1 MTPLPRLTGLQ
12 WVICAIAALGFAFD
26 IYEVLMAPL
35 VVGPAI
41 GELTGARPG
50 SPAFNYWVGL
60 FFWIPAIVGGC
71 FGLVGGYLTDRF
83 GRRRV
88 LVWSILIYAF
98 SAFSAGFVTNI
109 VTLLILRSTTYIGV
123 FVEFVAAVAWIAELF
138 PDPKQRESALGYT
151 QAFSSIGGF
160 LVTVAYYIAVTYST
174 SFPAIHGSHAAWRY
188 TLISGVI
195 PALPLILIRPFLP
208 ESPKWR
214 EQKAAGTLKRPS
226 IAALFT
232 TPDLRRATIV
242 TTILFACVYGAAYGG
257 IQQMPRIVP
266 GLPEVHALPPP
277 QQQQTASVVQLYQE
291 VGGLV
296 GRFALAVLVVRIV
309 SRRRLLHVF
318 QIPGLLVAP
327 LTFAIGGTTS
337 LALAQWG
344 MFFTGFFTIAQM
356 SFWGNY
362 LPRVY
367 PTYLRGTG
375 EGFAANIGGRVLG
388 TGFAFL
394 ATQLANVMPGA
405 LPQVKLAYAA
415 ALSVAIA
422 YISGFIVSWWL
433 PEPKSQQLPE

>member
-1 MTPLPRLTGLQ
+1 MTPLPRLTPLQ
-12 WVICAIAALGFAFD
+12 WLICGIAALGFAFD

-41 GELTGARPG
+41 GDLTGAKPG
-50 SPAFNYWVGL
+50 TPAFNYWVGM
-60 FFWIPAIVGGC
+60 FFWIPAIVGGI
-71 FGLVGGYLTDRF
+71 FGLLGGYLTDRF

-98 SAFSAGFVTNI
+98 SAMGAGMSTSI
-109 VTLLILRSTTYIGV
+109 TMLLILRSTTYIGV

-151 QAFSSIGGF
+151 QAFSSVGGIM
-160 LVTVAYYIAVTYST
+160 VTGAYYVAVTYAT
-174 SFPAIHGSHAAWRY
+174 WFPAIHGSHAAWRY

-208 ESPKWR
+208 ESPIWQ
-214 EQKAAGTLKRPS
+214 QKKLAGTLKRPS
-226 IAALFT
+226 VAQLFT
-232 TPDLRRATIV
+232 PELIRTTMV
-242 TTILFACVYGAAYGG
+242 TTVLFACVYGAAYGG

-266 GLPEVHALPPP
+266 GLPDVRTLAPQ
-277 QQQQTASVVQLYQE
+277 QQQQTASQVQAYQE
-291 VGGLV
+291 IGGLF
-296 GRFALAVLVVRIV
+296 GRFALALLAVRIV

-318 QIPGLLVAP
+318 QVPGLVVAP
-327 LTFAIGGTTS
+327 LTFAIAGTSS
-337 LALAQWG
+337 LPLAQWG

-367 PTYLRGTG
+367 PTHLRGTG
-375 EGFAANIGGRVLG
+375 EGFAANIGGRVFG

-394 ATQLANVMPGA
+394 ATQLANVMPGT
-405 LPQVKLAYAA
+405 LPQTKLAYAA
-415 ALSVAIA
+415 ATSVAIA
-422 YISGFIVSWWL
+422 YGVGYVVSWWL
-433 PEPKSQQLPE
+433 PEPKSAALPE

>member
-1 MTPLPRLTGLQ
+1 MAPLPRLTALQ
-12 WVICAIAALGFAFD
+12 WAICAIAALGFAFD
-26 IYEVLMAPL
+26 IYEVLVAPL

-50 SPAFNYWVGL
+50 SAGFNYWVGV
-60 FFWIPAIVGGC
+60 FFWVPAIVGGTA
-71 FGLVGGYLTDRF
+71 GLLGGYLTDRY

-88 LVWSILIYAF
+88 LVWSILVYAL
-98 SAFSAGFVTNI
+98 SAMAAGFATSI
-109 VTLLILRSTTYIGV
+109 GQLLVLRSTTYIGV

-138 PDPKQRESALGYT
+138 DNPKQREAALGYT
-151 QAFSSIGGF
+151 QAFSSVGG
-160 LVTVAYYIAVTYST
+160 LMVTAVYAIAVTYANV
-174 SFPAIHGSHAAWRY
+174 FPAIHGSHAPWRY

-214 EQKAAGTLKRPS
+214 EKKLAGTLKRPS
-226 IAALFT
+226 VAAIFT
-232 TPDLRRATIV
+232 PELRR
-242 TTILFACVYGAAYGG
+242 TTIITMVMFACVYGAAYGG

-266 GLPEVHALPPP
+266 GLPDVRALPVQ
-277 QQQQTASVVQLYQE
+277 QQQQTASLVQAFQE

-296 GRFALAVLVVRIV
+296 GRLALAYLAIRIV

-318 QIPGLLVAP
+318 QVPGLLIVPWVFGYA
-327 LTFAIGGTTS
+327 GTHS
-337 LALAQWG
+337 LDLAKWG
-344 MFFTGFFTIAQM
+344 MFLTGLLTVSQM

-367 PTYLRGTG
+367 PTHLRGTG

-394 ATQLANVMPGA
+394 STQLANVMPGA
-405 LPQVKLAYAA
+405 TPSAKLAYACSA
-415 ALSVAIA
+415 AVLLA
-422 YISGFIVSWWL
+422 YGVGFALSWWL
-433 PEPKSQQLPE
+433 PEPKSEQLPE

>member
-1 MTPLPRLTGLQ
+1 
-12 WVICAIAALGFAFD
+12 
-26 IYEVLMAPL
+26 MAPL

-50 SPAFNYWVGL
+50 SPAFNYWVGM
-60 FFWIPAIVGGC
+60 FFWVPAIVGGS
-71 FGLVGGYLTDRF
+71 FGLLGGYLTDRF

-88 LVWSILIYAF
+88 LVWSILLYAF
-98 SAFSAGFVTNI
+98 SAASAGFATGV

-138 PDPKQRESALGYT
+138 PDPRRRESALGYT
-151 QAFSSIGGF
+151 QAFSSIGGL
-160 LVTVAYYIAVTYST
+160 LVTGAYYIAVTYANA
-174 SFPAIHGSHAAWRY
+174 FPAIHGAHSAWRY

-195 PALPLILIRPFLP
+195 PALPLIIIRPFLP
-208 ESPKWR
+208 ESPTWHEK
-214 EQKAAGTLKRPS
+214 KAAGTLKRPS
-226 IAALFT
+226 VAALFR
-232 TPDLRRATIV
+232 TPELRRTTVI

-296 GRFALAVLVVRIV
+296 GRFALALLVVRIV

-318 QIPGLLVAP
+318 QAPGLIVAP
-327 LTFAIGGTTS
+327 MTFGLAGTMS
-337 LALAQWG
+337 LPLAQWG

-367 PTYLRGTG
+367 PTHLRGTG

-405 LPQVKLAYAA
+405 LPQTKLAYAA

-422 YISGFIVSWWL
+422 YTSGFIASWWL
-433 PEPKSQQLPE
+433 PEPKSDQLPE